1 LAGGARFAFIGGM
14 SMPRVS
20 PVQQHDESDPAV
32 EIARLRAQVRA
43 LADLLIE
50 CGIVDAAM
58 VEGRL
63 RAATARLPKP
73 QPARGRVEPRGA
85 RVRRSFLSRLFRRDP
100 TDPSISD
107 AIVGAVPTTKLTDQ
121 TSRVINLPFD
131 PSVLY
136 AEPDLQTDRHTD
148 RKRTNL
154 TPTDVGKCERCWRM
168 RALASSRLCFRCAS
182 Q

>member
-1 LAGGARFAFIGGM
+1 LAAARALLSSAGM
-14 SMPRVS
+14 SIPRVGL
-20 PVQQHDESDPAV
+20 VQSDESDPAI

-50 CGIVDAAM
+50 CGIVDEAM

-63 RAATARLPKP
+63 RAAARKP
-73 QPARGRVEPRGA
+73 QLARGRAEPRTA
-85 RVRRSFLSRLFRRDP
+85 RARRSFLSRLFGRDP
-100 TDPSISD
+100 TDPSISNS
-107 AIVGAVPTTKLTDQ
+107 IVGAVPTTKLADQ
-121 TSRVINLPFD
+121 TSRVTNLPFD

-136 AEPDLQTDRHTD
+136 TERDMQTEK
-148 RKRTNL
+148 KRANL